1 MTWHDVEAER
11 REREDALG
19 LALRALPAA
28 RAPHT
33 LAPRVMAAVHAQ
45 LQAGR
50 HAGHAHT
57 VVRTWFDWSV
67 WAQLASVAAFMV
79 LVASLAMVWPS
90 VDAGLA
96 RLSSGGTVR
105 VASLLF
111 HAVWQPLMTWVVA
124 GVTMTALFCA
134 MCGALLTRIA
144 LGGAS
149 R

>member
-1 MTWHDVEAER
+1 MTWSEVEAER
-11 REREDALG
+11 RDREDALG
-19 LALRALPAA
+19 LALRTIPDA

-33 LAPRVMAAVHAQ
+33 LAPRVMAAV
-45 LQAGR
+45 QAR
-50 HAGHAHT
+50 LHT
-57 VVRTWFDWSV
+57 PVVRTWFDWPV
-67 WAQLASVAAFMV
+67 WAQVGSVAAFMV

-111 HAVWQPLMTWVVA
+111 HSVWQPLMTWVVA